1 MKFAFRAKNEAGE
14 IKEGL
19 VDAVSRELAI
29 EILQRNGLIPLDV
42 KEEGGGMLSI
52 VKSFKRLWEG
62 KVSPKEI
69 MLTFRQ
75 LATLIQARVSV
86 VTSLET
92 VAMQVENKYFR
103 LVLMEIKENIEDGMS
118 LSEALE
124 QHPQVFDFMVVSVV
138 RAGEV
143 SGTLQ
148 RSIEF
153 VADNTEKNYQ
163 LTSKVRGALIYPAL
177 VFGVAGIVAF
187 LVMTFMLPKI
197 SALIQDLEV
206 DVPWYTTLLM
216 NIGAFMNAY
225 WWVVVLAFG
234 GIVWSSISYF
244 HSQNGKKEW
253 DRLVLKMPIFKRLIK
268 NVCVARFASNF
279 GSLIDGGIPVVRA
292 LIITGDIVG
301 NNVYT
306 TIILKAAEEVKTGG
320 SISSVFFRYPQDIP
334 TIVSQMVK
342 IGEDTGTT
350 AEVMAGVAKF
360 YDQEVEVMTRNLSV
374 LIEPILISL
383 LGLGVGILTIGV
395 LLPIYNVAGQL

>member
-1 MKFAFRAKNEAGE
+1 
-14 IKEGL
+14 
-19 VDAVSRELAI
+19 
-29 EILQRNGLIPLDV
+29 
-42 KEEGGGMLSI
+42 
-52 VKSFKRLWEG
+52 
-62 KVSPKEI
+62 
-69 MLTFRQ
+69 
-75 LATLIQARVSV
+75 
-86 VTSLET
+86 
-92 VAMQVENKYFR
+92 
-103 LVLMEIKENIEDGMS
+103 
-118 LSEALE
+118 
-124 QHPQVFDFMVVSVV
+124 
-138 RAGEV
+138 
-143 SGTLQ
+143 
-148 RSIEF
+148 
-153 VADNTEKNYQ
+153 
-163 LTSKVRGALIYPAL
+163 
-177 VFGVAGIVAF
+177 
-187 LVMTFMLPKI
+187 
-197 SALIQDLEV
+197 
-206 DVPWYTTLLM
+206 
-216 NIGAFMNAY
+216 MNAY